1 MAQTLE
7 TLNDNAEFDV
17 VIVGAGMVGAS
28 TALGISGLGL
38 SVLLVDSFAFEQ
50 TGLSYTPSYDTRST
64 AISWGSRE
72 ILKQLGVW
80 STVSEHASPI
90 SHVHVSEKGRFGVTR
105 ISAEALKFDALG
117 YVVPNQWL
125 GQCLLQKLADKHV
138 LLCAPAKVTAITTDT
153 GNKTDHGLQHIRLES
168 VDTSSNST
176 KSIHA
181 RLIIIADGT
190 RSSTAGLLGI
200 ESDVEAYGQHA
211 LIANV
216 TTELPNEGVAF
227 ERFTKQGPLALL
239 PLTATTSA
247 LVWTHESS
255 QIQRYLD
262 MDDKA
267 FCKALQQEFGERL
280 GEITRCGTRNAYPLQ
295 LVRAKEQYRP
305 GVVLLGNAAH
315 SLHPVAGQGFNLAL
329 RGVAGCLEMLKQS
342 EQASAAIGDISGLK
356 RFIDGLVDDQAKT
369 IVFSDQVVKLFGHRS
384 SLVGLVRDAG
394 LVALE
399 NIPMLKSL
407 FASQAMG
414 LAGKKARF

>member
-1 MAQTLE
+1 MAQALE
-7 TLNDNAEFDV
+7 MLNDNAEFDV
-17 VIVGAGMVGAS
+17 VIVGAGMVGAC
-28 TALGISGLGL
+28 TALGISDLGL
-38 SVLLVDSFAFEQ
+38 RVLLVDSFAFEPS
-50 TGLSYTPSYDTRST
+50 GLSYTPSYDARST

-72 ILKQLGVW
+72 ILTQLGVW
-80 STVSEHASPI
+80 STVAEHASPI

-125 GQCLLQKLADKHV
+125 GQCLLQKLADKNV
-138 LLCAPAKVTAITTDT
+138 LLCAPAKVTAITTGT
-153 GNKTDHGLQHIRLES
+153 TENEYQHICLES
-168 VDTSSNST
+168 VKTSPCST
-176 KSIHA
+176 KSIRA
-181 RLIIIADGT
+181 RLMIIADGT
-190 RSSTAGLLGI
+190 RSSTAALLGI

-211 LIANV
+211 LVANV
-216 TTELPNEGVAF
+216 TTELPNDGVAY

-247 LVWTHESS
+247 LVWTHDSDRFK
-255 QIQRYLD
+255 RYLD
-262 MDDKA
+262 LDDKA
-267 FCKALQQEFGERL
+267 FCAALQEAFGERL
-280 GEITRCGTRNAYPLQ
+280 GSITRSGARNAYPLQ
-295 LVRAKEQYRP
+295 LVRAKEQFRP
-305 GVVLLGNAAH
+305 GVVLLGNAVH

-329 RGVAGCLEMLKQS
+329 RGVASCLEMLKQA
-342 EQASAAIGDISGLK
+342 EQTQAAIGDINGLK
-356 RFIDGLVDDQAKT
+356 RFIDGLVDDQTKT